1 MTGAERTALA
11 LVLHFGYGSPVPAR
25 LLALYPDGE
34 SLWEESPFSL
44 SFRTGLT
51 ETRAGFL
58 GRRRQLLDD
67 AERLADRAAAAGCTL
82 LYLTGPGYPEPLR
95 HIHAPPAV
103 LYCRGRLGLLGR
115 QCTAVVGTRHASPRG
130 MRAAWE
136 IARRE
141 TAAGRT
147 VVSGAARGID
157 GAAHQGALD
166 AGCGLTCAVLGCGID
181 QSYPAMHRHLLAR
194 IAAEGVVV
202 SEFPPG
208 TEPRKAYFPMRN
220 RIIAGLAA
228 TVVVVEAP
236 ERSGALIT
244 ARQALDEGREVQVC
258 PWDVR
263 TPRTLGV
270 WGLQAEGAAWYDFG
284 QDGREEG
291 PREASPLLELLREG
305 PQSLNGL
312 LERLECP
319 PEALLPC
326 LMRLQLDNRITTRSG
341 CFWLKAGPCF

>member
-1 MTGAERTALA
+1 
-11 LVLHFGYGSPVPAR
+11 
-25 LLALYPDGE
+25 
-34 SLWEESPFSL
+34 LWEESPFSL
-44 SFRTGLT
+44 SFRTGLA
-51 ETRAGFL
+51 EAKAAFL
-58 GRRRQLLDD
+58 GRRQRLCDE
-67 AERLADRAAAAGCTL
+67 AERLAAAATAAGCTL
-82 LYLTGPGYPEPLR
+82 LALTGDGYPEPLR

-103 LYCRGRLGLLGR
+103 LYCRGNSGVLARP
-115 QCTAVVGTRHASPRG
+115 CTAVVGTRHASPRG

-141 TAAGRT
+141 SAAGRT

-166 AGCGLTCAVLGCGID
+166 AGSGLTAAVLGCGID
-181 QSYPAMHRHLLAR
+181 QVYPAMHRQLLSR
-194 IAAEGVVV
+194 IAAEGVVL

-208 TEPRKAYFPMRN
+208 TVPLRAYFPMRN

-244 ARQALDEGREVQVC
+244 ARMALEEGREVQVC

-263 TPRTLGV
+263 TPRNLGV
-270 WGLQAEGAAWYDFG
+270 WGLQEEGAAWYDFG
-284 QDGREEG
+284 ESGRTEG
-291 PREASPLLELLREG
+291 AREASPLLELLREG

-312 LERLECP
+312 LERLG
-319 PEALLPC
+319 LLPQTLLPQ
-326 LMRLQLDNRITTRSG
+326 LMRLQLDNRITARSG
-341 CFWLKAGPCF
+341 CFWLKTGPCF